1 MANNGMSAGMARPNY
16 GRGGTNAYSTG
27 NSNGGRGYG
36 TTTASQYGRTG
47 NSPYQSKG
55 SSSSLYN
62 SSTGHGRKKPSK
74 RTLLAILIF
83 VCAIIWVLLGE

>member
-1 MANNGMSAGMARPNY
+1 MSGMANNSMSNNGMASNGMSNNGFASNGMTNNGMSNNGMANNGMSAGMARPNY

-47 NSPYQSKG
+47 NSPY
-55 SSSSLYN
+55 
-62 SSTGHGRKKPSK
+62 
-74 RTLLAILIF
+74 
-83 VCAIIWVLLGE
+83 